1 MFLFYIEYLR
11 LPFPADSNSVMTTV
25 MLDLS
30 IVIPAKDEEKIL
42 AELTS
47 RISNTI
53 DKLGFSCRRT
63 FVKILPIRRGG

>member
-1 MFLFYIEYLR
+1 
-11 LPFPADSNSVMTTV
+11 MTTV

-30 IVIPAKDEEKIL
+30 IVIPVKDEEKIL

-53 DKLGFSCRRT
+53 DKLGLSCRRM
-63 FVKILPIRRGG
+63 FVTILPICLLRWMKENSV